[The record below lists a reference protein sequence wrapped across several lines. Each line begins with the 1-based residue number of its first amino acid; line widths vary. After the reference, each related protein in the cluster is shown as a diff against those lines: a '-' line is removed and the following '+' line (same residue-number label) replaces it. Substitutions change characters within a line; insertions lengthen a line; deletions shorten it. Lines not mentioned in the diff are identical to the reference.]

1 MEIIKL
7 VNLRKNFGALT
18 AVNTINLA
26 VNKGELFAI
35 IGPNGAGKTTIFN
48 LITGHLVPSSGKIY
62 FEEKLI
68 NNFPPFVISRLGIG
82 RSFQRSSVFLDLTV
96 EENIFIP
103 LILKQKHGTSLFKN
117 VRKEKYYL
125 DKSLSILSKLGLE
138 DKMSM
143 KAKELSHGDKRRLEV
158 GITFASEPKLLLL
171 DEPTSGLSVK
181 ETIEMAHLIKEIS
194 SDMTTILIEHDMHV
208 VFSISDVICVI
219 HYGEIIAQ
227 GKPED
232 IKKDGNVR
240 KVYLGEKEF

>member
-1 MEIIKL
+1 
-7 VNLRKNFGALT
+7 
-18 AVNTINLA
+18 
-26 VNKGELFAI
+26 
-35 IGPNGAGKTTIFN
+35 
-48 LITGHLVPSSGKIY
+48 
-62 FEEKLI
+62 
-68 NNFPPFVISRLGIG
+68 
-82 RSFQRSSVFLDLTV
+82 
-96 EENIFIP
+96 
-103 LILKQKHGTSLFKN
+103 
-117 VRKEKYYL
+117 
-125 DKSLSILSKLGLE
+125 LGLE